1 MEFERF
7 SDHAGLDELHRA
19 PEAALRTA
27 LVAHLGSEF
36 LVAGEISHH
45 AGFPHGLG
53 EGLLAIDVLAHLH
66 RHDAGDSVD
75 VIRCGNSDAV
85 DLIAHFGEHFAEV
98 RVFLG
103 IGEPLGHGIEPLLVN
118 IAETDDLSAA
128 FRGVESITLSFA
140 CDTDTADLETGVE
153 ILTPNDGWG
162 SKCGS
167 SGETGE
173 FQKFATII
181 LGHINEVNLI
191 RGRVLSGNLI
201 ARGENVQT
209 SNEHLKVKQS

>member
-1 MEFERF
+1 MELERF
-7 SDHAGLDELHRA
+7 SDHAGLDELNRA

-53 EGLLAIDVLAHLH
+53 KGLLAIDVLAHLH
-66 RHDAGDSVD
+66 RHDAGHSVD

-85 DLIAHFGEHFAEV
+85 DLIAHFGEHFPEI

-181 LGHINEVNLI
+181 LGHVTQVNLI
-191 RGRVLSGNLI
+191 WGKVLSGNLSV
-201 ARGENVQT
+201 RGEAVQI
-209 SNEHLKVKQS
+209 SNEYLKLK

>member
-53 EGLLAIDVLAHLH
+53 KGLLAIDVLAHLH
-66 RHDAGDSVD
+66 RHDAGHSVD

-85 DLIAHFGEHFAEV
+85 DLIAHFGEHFPEI

-181 LGHINEVNLI
+181 LGHVTQVNLI
-191 RGRVLSGNLI
+191 WGKVLSGNLGV
-201 ARGENVQT
+201 RGEEVQT
-209 SNEHLKVKQS
+209 SNEFLKFK

>member
-19 PEAALRTA
+19 SEAALRTA
-27 LVAHLGSEF
+27 LVAHLGGEF
-36 LVAGEISHH
+36 LVAGKISHH
-45 AGFPHGLG
+45 TGFPHGLG
-53 EGLLAIDVLAHLH
+53 KGLLAVDVLAHLH
-66 RHDAGDSVD
+66 RHNPGHSVD
-75 VIRCGNSDAV
+75 VIRCRDGDTV
-85 DLIAHFGEHFAEV
+85 DLIAHFREHLPKI

-103 IGEPLGHGIEPLLVN
+103 VGERLGHRIEPLLVN
-118 IAETDDLSAA
+118 ITETDDLSAA
-128 FRGVESITLSFA
+128 FRGIESITLSFA

-181 LGHINEVNLI
+181 LGHVTQVNLI
-191 RGRVLSGNLI
+191 WGKVLSGNLSV
-201 ARGENVQT
+201 RGEAVQI
-209 SNEHLKVKQS
+209 SNESLKLK